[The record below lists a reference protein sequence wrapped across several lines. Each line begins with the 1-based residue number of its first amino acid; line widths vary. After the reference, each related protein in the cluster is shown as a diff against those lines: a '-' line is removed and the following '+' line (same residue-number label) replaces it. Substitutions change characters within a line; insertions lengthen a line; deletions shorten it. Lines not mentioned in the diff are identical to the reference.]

1 MKRTMWECRESHLIE
16 VYGDPDDIQV
26 IVEAYTRFGVRP
38 CCPKCGQVAVRV
50 PEKAGESPDVSVSAK
65 GLWKKGTAAEAAEET
80 EDGKRDGT
88 SGEQDSAGGGAGD
101 DVEGCSEG
109 AAG

>member
-1 MKRTMWECRESHLIE
+1 MKRTMWECRGGHLIE
-16 VYGDPDDIQV
+16 VFGDTDDIQI

-65 GLWKKGTAAEAAEET
+65 GLWKHDTAAEAAEEK
-80 EDGKRDGT
+80 EDDSDRDGA
-88 SGEQDSAGGGAGD
+88 GREQDSDGSGDQDEGRSAGSAG
-101 DVEGCSEG
+101 
-109 AAG
+109 